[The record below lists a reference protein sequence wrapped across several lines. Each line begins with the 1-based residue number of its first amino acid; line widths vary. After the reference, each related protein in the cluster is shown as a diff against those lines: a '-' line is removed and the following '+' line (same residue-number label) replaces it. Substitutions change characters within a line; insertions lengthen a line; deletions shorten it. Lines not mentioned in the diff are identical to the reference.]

1 MKNVQVEDIKKV
13 ARMMD
18 ERAKFWAD
26 RYNDKSHYVD
36 DRTTSMN
43 YGAFKAYETCAHFME
58 LLLNNDWETLN
69 QYDYFGEN

>member
-1 MKNVQVEDIKKV
+1 MKNIRVEDVKKV
-13 ARMMD
+13 AQMMD

-26 RYNDKSHYVD
+26 MYKLRHVD
-36 DRTTSMN
+36 DRTTGID

-58 LLLNNDWETLN
+58 LLLDNDWETLN